1 MVCARVEA
9 PITATAR
16 GFMMLSK
23 MPMESSQFV
32 MGERAFAARNDERE
46 CSDFRDADKAKR
58 TVLSDERCVSE
69 ENPGAKAEL

>member
-23 MPMESSQFV
+23 MLMESSQFV
-32 MGERAFAARNDERE
+32 MGERAFAARNDE
-46 CSDFRDADKAKR
+46 KR
-58 TVLSDERCVSE
+58 V
-69 ENPGAKAEL
+69 